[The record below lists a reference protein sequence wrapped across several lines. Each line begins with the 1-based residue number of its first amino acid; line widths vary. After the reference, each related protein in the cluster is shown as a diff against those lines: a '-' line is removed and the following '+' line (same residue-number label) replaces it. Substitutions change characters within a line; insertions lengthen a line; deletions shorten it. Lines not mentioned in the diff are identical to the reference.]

1 MKYITYQQYRKYLE
15 NKKVMVLK
23 EEETIYQIEEDKTYS
38 KEIVKEIDKRH
49 DKMFRN
55 ILSRKKKW

>member
-23 EEETIYQIEEDKTYS
+23 EEETIYQTEEKKTYS

-55 ILSRKKKW
+55 II

>member
-55 ILSRKKKW
+55 ILSRKKK